1 MKTKYELSNQIVSR
15 KIEVIT
21 PQNMNTEFFYEYF
34 EEINF
39 GILYVLLNKNSIL
52 CQFSTIRLYLEAKLN
67 WTIFYEGFWW

>member
-67 WTIFYEGFWW
+67 WTIFYEDFWW